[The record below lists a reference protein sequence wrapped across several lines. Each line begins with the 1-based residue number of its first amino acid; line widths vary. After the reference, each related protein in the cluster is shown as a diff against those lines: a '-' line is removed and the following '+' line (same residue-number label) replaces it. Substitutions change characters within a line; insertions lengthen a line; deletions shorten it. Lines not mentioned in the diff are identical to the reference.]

1 MTVARAGPA
10 SAISAKNTRNAIAV
24 QITASPAIDHAAGA
38 VIRSG
43 HSQTA
48 KGAYR
53 TVATINDPVTTP
65 VGGRA
70 ASRRVMMVGPIAYPS
85 ATSITAPTQARASP

>member
-1 MTVARAGPA
+1 MITVARAGPA

-24 QITASPAIDHAAGA
+24 QITASPTIDQAAGA

-48 KGAYR
+48 NGAYS
-53 TVATINDPVTTP
+53 TVATISDAATTP
-65 VGGRA
+65 IGGRS
-70 ASRRVMMVGPIAYPS
+70 ASRRLMMIGPIA
-85 ATSITAPTQARASP
+85 